1 MVHLWALLLDLD
13 QTLVITTAIEPL
25 RRQKQWNRIYSQ
37 FHLTYLPSGT
47 LDFLKTVDQHLHLGV
62 LTSSPRSYAERLLAY
77 HQLSLPVTVAYHD
90 TRLHKPHPEPL
101 LESAKRLGI
110 AADRCIYVGD
120 TVSDLEAALR
130 AGALPIGL
138 SWDGSLSSAS
148 GYAARCTLCTNWDD
162 VLATLRSLV
171 PAKKGSDHE

>member
-1 MVHLWALLLDLD
+1 MVHPWALLLDLD

-101 LESAKRLGI
+101 LEATRRLGV
-110 AADRCIYVGD
+110 AADHCMYVGD

-130 AGALPIGL
+130 TGALPVGL
-138 SWDGSLSSAS
+138 SWDGSLSSTSEYAS
-148 GYAARCTLCTNWDD
+148 RCALCTNWNE
-162 VLATLRSLV
+162 VLTALRSLV
-171 PAKKGSDHE
+171 SAKEGEHHE